1 MSTSFSKVSSTAVEA
16 ITNAIINSSTDAKND
31 KFALVITCEP
41 PFIVREFAAYLN
53 LIDRIGLL
61 PFVIYRFILAGI
73 LFFI

>member
-1 MSTSFSKVSSTAVEA
+1 TIHF
-16 ITNAIINSSTDAKND
+16 
-31 KFALVITCEP
+31 F
-41 PFIVREFAAYLN
+41 LN